1 MKNNLNTIIIAS
13 AIILSVFIA
22 AAAFKYKSKASETI
36 VVTGLAERSFTS
48 DQIVWSASFSRTGLD
63 LPAVYASLKADES
76 EIKKYL
82 TGNGIADSSIIF
94 SSIDIQKNYREV
106 YDENGRQRSSE
117 FSGYTLTGNV
127 TVDSRDIQKVEK
139 LSREITGLL
148 EKGIELN
155 SRAPNYYYTRLNELK
170 IDLLAKAAQD
180 AKLRAETIAQNSKT
194 SLGSI
199 KKANM
204 GVFQITGKN
213 SNEEFSYGGSFNT
226 SSKAKTASITLRV
239 EYMVR

>member
-1 MKNNLNTIIIAS
+1 MKNNLNTIIIAI
-13 AIILSVFIA
+13 AIIISVFIA
-22 AAAFKYKSKASETI
+22 AAAFKYRSITSETI
-36 VVTGLAERSFTS
+36 VVTGLAERDFIS
-48 DQIVWSASFSRTGLD
+48 DQIVWSASFSRTGVD
-63 LPAVYASLKADES
+63 LRAVYASLKADET

-82 TGNGIADSSIIF
+82 NNNGIADSSIIF
-94 SSIDIQKNYREV
+94 SSTDIQKNYREV
-106 YDENGRQRSSE
+106 YDVNGRQRSSE
-117 FSGYTLTGNV
+117 FNGYTLIGNV

-155 SRAPNYYYTRLNELK
+155 SRPPNYYYTRLNELK

-180 AKLRAETIAQNSKT
+180 AKLRAETIAENSKAK
-194 SLGSI
+194 LGSI

-213 SNEEFSYGGSFNT
+213 SNEEFSYGGAFNT
-226 SSKAKTASITLRV
+226 SSKGKTASITLRV
-239 EYMVR
+239 EYIVR